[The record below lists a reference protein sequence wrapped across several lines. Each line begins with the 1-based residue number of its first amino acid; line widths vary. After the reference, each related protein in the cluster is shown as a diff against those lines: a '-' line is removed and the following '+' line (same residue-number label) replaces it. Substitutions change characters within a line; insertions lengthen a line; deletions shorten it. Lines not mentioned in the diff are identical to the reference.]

1 MMIAAS
7 DVSPRPPPSRAFLE
21 TYGDDATDRRVLF
34 PPPRTPLPTPPPSLH
49 LSQVQPRLLFVLA
62 SDGLLPNSLAETDGQ
77 GVLRRATVVSG
88 TVMVVFAVVVP
99 FAALDDMVSAGVLLC
114 FAITNSC
121 AIVVRR
127 WAWVSVWVVID

>member
-1 MMIAAS
+1 M
-7 DVSPRPPPSRAFLE
+7 
-21 TYGDDATDRRVLF
+21 
-34 PPPRTPLPTPPPSLH
+34 
-49 LSQVQPRLLFVLA
+49 LFVLA
-62 SDGLLPNSLAETDGQ
+62 SDGLLPKSLAETDGQ

-127 WAWVSVWVVID
+127 WVRL